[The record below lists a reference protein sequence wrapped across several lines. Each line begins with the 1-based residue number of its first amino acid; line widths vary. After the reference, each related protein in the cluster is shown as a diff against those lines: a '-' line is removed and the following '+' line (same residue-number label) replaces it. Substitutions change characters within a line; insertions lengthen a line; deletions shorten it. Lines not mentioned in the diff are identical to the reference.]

1 MQEEGRRLC
10 VHSLCAESC
19 FLRQRRQR
27 RGRKGAQDLSAG
39 QAMDAEMMADTARL
53 QEAVTQTAG

>member
-1 MQEEGRRLC
+1 MS
-10 VHSLCAESC
+10 SLCGESY
-19 FLRQRRQR
+19 FPRMRRQHW
-27 RGRKGAQDLSAG
+27 GRAGGAQDLPAG

>member
-1 MQEEGRRLC
+1 MAVR
-10 VHSLCAESC
+10 SLCGESYS
-19 FLRQRRQR
+19 LRMRRHYC
-27 RGRKGAQDLSAG
+27 GRAGGAQDLSAG